1 MPTKHDAIYDYI
13 TEPLLNS
20 YVSNN
25 FKTGLELCHYRLASS
40 INKLDK
46 ESVSTG
52 MRYLDALMLFKDK
65 MKKHD
70 YQGACGKLLDAFG
83 HVYSVSGILESENSK
98 KRTELN
104 AYCANII
111 LQVLNESMEV
121 ESREMGSNI

>member
-13 TEPLLNS
+13 IEPLLNS

-52 MRYLDALMLFKDK
+52 MRYLDALMLFKDISHIRF
-65 MKKHD
+65 MTFLWSH
-70 YQGACGKLLDAFG
+70 YIFYLLPPFAQF
-83 HVYSVSGILESENSK
+83 
-98 KRTELN
+98 R
-104 AYCANII
+104 
-111 LQVLNESMEV
+111 
-121 ESREMGSNI
+121 

>member
-1 MPTKHDAIYDYI
+1 
-13 TEPLLNS
+13 
-20 YVSNN
+20 
-25 FKTGLELCHYRLASS
+25 
-40 INKLDK
+40 
-46 ESVSTG
+46 
-52 MRYLDALMLFKDK
+52 

-70 YQGACGKLLDAFG
+70 YQVACGKLLDAFW